1 VRKLVLI
8 GLTQALLVLAGCG
21 GGSGSIVTSTSNNGS
36 GNGNGNGSSQAS
48 NAVTMTVD
56 AGPDPSAG
64 YDVDTP
70 FITVTVCV
78 PGSTTNCQV
87 IDHVEVDTGSF
98 GLRIISSVLNPTL
111 ASALQSEVAG
121 AVPSNPIVEC
131 TQFADGFSWGPVKT
145 ANVQVGGESASNV
158 PIQVIG
164 DPSFESEIPTACSNT
179 GTKEDTLVT
188 FGASAILGIG
198 PFSDDCG
205 GGCSNSA
212 ANGWYYAC
220 PASGASTSS
229 CTGVAVSDS
238 QQVTNPVAL
247 FQTDNNGEV
256 IQMPAVTE
264 GASGATGTLIFGIG
278 TESNNSVNA
287 KTILTANTSYGDVST
302 SYMTHGG
309 QQQFLPYSYFDTGSN
324 AYYFSDDSIPS
335 NQGCSGYPGYDS
347 QQPDPWFC
355 PTPELNLSA
364 TNTGQNGTESMVTF
378 SIGNAY
384 TLFNSAASGTVFND
398 IGASSG
404 SPLSACSTQ
413 SSAATNVGC
422 AFDFG
427 FPFFLGRTVYIA
439 YAGASTAWG
448 KGPFFAY

>member
-8 GLTQALLVLAGCG
+8 GLAQALLVLAGCG
-21 GGSGSIVTSTSNNGS
+21 GGSGSVVTTTSNNGS
-36 GNGNGNGSSQAS
+36 GNGSSQAS
-48 NAVTMTVD
+48 NAVTVTVD

-98 GLRIISSVLNPTL
+98 GLRILSSVLNTSL
-111 ASALQSEVAG
+111 ASALQSEVSAG
-121 AVPSNPIVEC
+121 AGGTPIVEC
-131 TQFADGFSWGPVKT
+131 TQFADGFSWGPVKS
-145 ANVQVGGESASNV
+145 ASVQVGGESASNV
-158 PIQVIG
+158 PIQVMG
-164 DPSFESEIPTACSNT
+164 DPSFESEIPTACSST
-179 GTKEDTLVT
+179 GSEEDTLAT
-188 FGASAILGIG
+188 FGANAILGIG

-205 GGCSNSA
+205 GGCSNDA

-220 PASGASTSS
+220 PANATSTSS
-229 CTGVAVSDS
+229 CTGVEVIES

-264 GASGATGTLIFGIG
+264 GAGSATGTLIFGIG

-302 SYMTHGG
+302 SYTTHGG

-335 NQGCSGYPGYDS
+335 NQGCSSYPGYDS
-347 QQPDPWFC
+347 RQPDSWFC
-355 PTPELNLSA
+355 PTSELSLSA
-364 TNTGQNGTESMVTF
+364 TNTGQNGTESTVSF
-378 SIGNAY
+378 STGNAY
-384 TLFNSAASGTVFND
+384 TLFNSSASGTVFND

-404 SPLSACSTQ
+404 SQLSACSTQ
-413 SSAATNVGC
+413 SSAAANVGC

-448 KGPFFAY
+448 NGPYFAY